1 MLVGH
6 LQWSGGEEEMV
17 GARLVWADF
26 FFFCLHLVLFV
37 TFRSFSCSMWALS
50 GQHMGSISLTRD

>member
-26 FFFCLHLVLFV
+26 FFFFVFIWSYLSHVGALVAA
-37 TFRSFSCSMWALS
+37 CGLS
-50 GQHMGSISLTRD
+50 VGSIWDLFP

>member
-26 FFFCLHLVLFV
+26 FFF
-37 TFRSFSCSMWALS
+37 LS
-50 GQHMGSISLTRD
+50 SSGLICHM

>member
-17 GARLVWADF
+17 GAHLAWADF
-26 FFFCLHLVLFV
+26 FF
-37 TFRSFSCSMWALS
+37 SSS
-50 GQHMGSISLTRD
+50 GLIRHM

>member
-17 GARLVWADF
+17 GAHLAWADF
-26 FFFCLHLVLFV
+26 FFLHLVLFV
-37 TFRSFSCSMWALS
+37 TCRSFSCIMWPLC
-50 GQHMGSISLTRD
+50 GQHMGSSSLTRD

>member
-17 GARLVWADF
+17 GAHLAWADF
-26 FFFCLHLVLFV
+26 FFFFIWSYSSHVGALVA
-37 TFRSFSCSMWALS
+37 SCGLS
-50 GQHMGSISLTRD
+50 VGSIWDLVP